1 MLVFLFILISVAFL
15 ILSTTWLRLHPF
27 LALILTA
34 FLFGTLSGMDPMV
47 MLQTIN
53 DGFGKTIEGVG
64 IVIIAGI
71 IIGAFLENSGGA
83 QALAKGILRL
93 IGSNRVHSAMGA
105 MGFIVSIPVFAD
117 SGFIILNSLQQAL
130 AKKAGVSAAG
140 TAVALA
146 MGLLATHTMV
156 PPTPGPVAAAG
167 ILQADLGLVIVFGL
181 TTGIFAL
188 IPTIWFARK
197 VGNSMELA
205 IPLEPDTQQSEEETP
220 AMGLSLLPIVIP
232 ILLIVLKSIAE
243 YPTAPLGS
251 GNFVQ
256 ACSFVGHPIIALFIG
271 ILFSMLLPKKLDK
284 DMLSVNGWVGKALK
298 DGTIVLLITGA
309 GGAFGK
315 VLQSADIGA
324 LLEQQVGASGMALGL
339 AFLLSAGLKT
349 AQGSSTVALITTAS
363 IMAPLMPVMG
373 IESSVDKALLVV
385 AIGAGA
391 PTISHANDSFFWV
404 VTQMTGMN
412 VKQGY
417 QLHSLASAILGLT
430 SLLILGVL
438 SMVF

>member
-15 ILSTTWLRLHPF
+15 ILSTTWFKLHPF
-27 LALILTA
+27 LALIITA
-34 FLFGTLSGMDPMV
+34 FIFGSLSGLEPMI
-47 MLQTIN
+47 MLKIIN
-53 DGFGKTIEGVG
+53 EGFGKTIESVG

-83 QALAKGILRL
+83 QALAQGILRL
-93 IGSNRVHSAMGA
+93 IGTKRVHTALGA

-117 SGFIILNSLQQAL
+117 SGFIILSSLQKAL
-130 AKKAGVSAAG
+130 ARKAGVSAAG
-140 TAVALA
+140 TAIALA

-167 ILQADLGLVIVFGL
+167 ILNADLGLVIVFGL
-181 TTGIFAL
+181 ITGICAL
-188 IPTIWFARK
+188 IPTIWFVQK
-197 VGNSMELA
+197 VGNKMVLSIEEG
-205 IPLEPDTQQSEEETP
+205 PNSLEVNQDTPT
-220 AMGLSLLPIVIP
+220 MGMSILPIAVP
-232 ILLIVLKSIAE
+232 IALIVLKSIAE
-243 YPTAPLGS
+243 YPTAPFGTGKIVNL
-251 GNFVQ
+251 F
-256 ACSFVGHPIIALFIG
+256 AFVGHPIIALFIG
-271 ILFSMLLPKKLDK
+271 IVLSMFLPKKLTR
-284 DMLSVNGWVGKALK
+284 DMLSVDGWIGKALK

-315 VLQSADIGA
+315 VLQTADIGS

-373 IESSVDKALLVV
+373 IESSIDKALLVV

-430 SLLILGVL
+430 SLLILSLL
-438 SMVF
+438 SLIF

>member
-1 MLVFLFILISVAFL
+1 MLVFLFILVSVAFL
-15 ILSTTWLRLHPF
+15 ILSTTWLKLHPF
-27 LALILTA
+27 LALIVTA
-34 FLFGTLSGMDPMV
+34 FLFGSLSGLEPIV
-47 MLQTIN
+47 MLKTIN
-53 DGFGKTIEGVG
+53 EGFGKTIESVG

-83 QALAKGILRL
+83 QALAHGILRF
-93 IGSNRVHSAMGA
+93 IGTKRVHTALGA

-117 SGFIILNSLQQAL
+117 SGFIILSSLQKAL
-130 AKKAGVSAAG
+130 SRKAGVSAAG

-167 ILQADLGLVIVFGL
+167 ILNADLGLVIVFGL
-181 TTGIFAL
+181 ITGIGAL
-188 IPTIWFARK
+188 IPTIWFAQK
-197 VGNSMELA
+197 FGNRMQLSIDEQSES
-205 IPLEPDTQQSEEETP
+205 PEVSPDTPSI
-220 AMGLSLLPIVIP
+220 GLSILPITVP

-243 YPTAPLGS
+243 YPTAPFGV
-251 GNFVQ
+251 GNFVN
-256 ACSFVGHPIIALFIG
+256 ACGFIGHPIIALFIG
-271 ILFSMLLPKKLDK
+271 ILLSMLLPKKLSK
-284 DMLSVNGWVGKALK
+284 DMLGVDGWVGKALK

-315 VLQSADIGA
+315 VLQTADIGSF
-324 LLEQQVGASGMALGL
+324 LQQQVGTSGMALGL

-373 IESSVDKALLVV
+373 IESGIDKALLVV

-417 QLHSLASAILGLT
+417 QLHSLASAILGIT
-430 SLLILGVL
+430 SLLILTIISL
-438 SMVF
+438 IL

>member
-1 MLVFLFILISVAFL
+1 MLVFLFILLSVAFL
-15 ILSTTWLRLHPF
+15 ILSTTWLKLHPF

-34 FLFGTLSGMDPMV
+34 FMFGTLTGMEPMV
-47 MLQTIN
+47 MLKTVN
-53 DGFGKTIEGVG
+53 EGFGKTIEGVG

-83 QALAKGILRL
+83 QALANGILRL
-93 IGSNRVHSAMGA
+93 IGTKRVHTALGA

-117 SGFIILNSLQQAL
+117 SGFIILSSLQKAL
-130 AKKAGVSAAG
+130 SKKAGVSAEG

-167 ILQADLGLVIVFGL
+167 ILDADLGQVILFGL

-188 IPTIWFARK
+188 IPTIWFAGKYGSRVK
-197 VGNSMELA
+197 LSA
-205 IPLEPDTQQSEEETP
+205 DSIPEAPKQAEDTP
-220 AMGLSLLPIVIP
+220 SLGMSILPIVVP
-232 ILLIVLKSIAE
+232 ILLILLKSIAE
-243 YPTAPLGS
+243 YPTAPFGTD
-251 GNFVQ
+251 GFV
-256 ACSFVGHPIIALFIG
+256 ALCSFIGHPIIALIIG
-271 ILFSMLLPKKLDK
+271 IILSMLLPKKLTR
-284 DMLSVNGWVGKALK
+284 DMMSTDGWVGKALK

-315 VLQSADIGA
+315 VLQAADIGG
-324 LLEQQVGASGMALGL
+324 LLEQQVGTSGMALVL

-363 IMAPLMPVMG
+363 IMAPMMPVMG

-417 QLHSLASAILGLT
+417 QLHSMASAILGLS
-430 SLLILGVL
+430 SLLIVTLL
-438 SMVF
+438 SLIF

>member
-1 MLVFLFILISVAFL
+1 MLTILFILVSVAFL
-15 ILSTTWLRLHPF
+15 ILTTTWLKLHPF

-34 FLFGTLSGMDPMV
+34 FLFGTLSGLEPMI
-47 MLQTIN
+47 MLKTIN
-53 DGFGKTIEGVG
+53 EGFGKTIEGVG

-93 IGSNRVHSAMGA
+93 IGSKRVHSAMGA

-167 ILQADLGLVIVFGL
+167 ILEADLGLVIMFGL

-188 IPTIWFARK
+188 IPTIWFARRF
-197 VGNSMELA
+197 GNSMELSRQD
-205 IPLEPDTQQSEEETP
+205 EPESQESELETP
-220 AMGLSLLPIVIP
+220 SLGLSLLPIVIP

-243 YPTAPLGS
+243 YPTAPFGS
-251 GNFVQ
+251 GSFVQ
-256 ACSFVGHPIIALFIG
+256 ACSFVGHPIIALFVG
-271 ILFSMLLPKKLDK
+271 ILFSMLLPKKLEK

-298 DGTIVLLITGA
+298 EGTIVLLITGA

-315 VLQSADIGA
+315 VLQSANIGA
-324 LLEQQVGASGMALGL
+324 ILEQQVGASGMALGL

-363 IMAPLMPVMG
+363 IMAPLMSVMG
-373 IESSVDKALLVV
+373 IESGVDKALLVV

-430 SLLILGVL
+430 SLLIIGIL
-438 SMVF
+438 SIVF

>member
-1 MLVFLFILISVAFL
+1 MLTLFFILISVACL
-15 ILSTTWLRLHPF
+15 IISTTWLKAHPF

-34 FLFGTLSGMDPMV
+34 FLFGSLSGMEPMV
-47 MLQTIN
+47 MLKTIN
-53 DGFGKTIEGVG
+53 EGFGKTIESVG

-93 IGSNRVHSAMGA
+93 IGTKRVHLALGA

-117 SGFIILNSLQQAL
+117 SGFIILSSLQKAL
-130 AKKAGVSAAG
+130 SKKAGVSAAG

-167 ILQADLGLVIVFGL
+167 ILNADLGLVIVFGL
-181 TTGIFAL
+181 ITGICAL
-188 IPTIWFARK
+188 IPTLWFARK
-197 VGNSMELA
+197 YGDKMELEM
-205 IPLEPDTQQSEEETP
+205 PKDQESTELRPDTPSVGM
-220 AMGLSLLPIVIP
+220 ALLPIVVP

-243 YPTAPLGS
+243 YPTTPFGTGQFATI
-251 GNFVQ
+251 
-256 ACSFVGHPIIALFIG
+256 CSFIGHPIIALFIG
-271 ILFSMLLPKKLDK
+271 IILSMLLPKKFTRDLLGVD
-284 DMLSVNGWVGKALK
+284 GWVGKALK

-315 VLQSADIGA
+315 VLQSADIGT
-324 LLEQQVGASGMALGL
+324 LLEQQVGTSGMALGL

-373 IESSVDKALLVV
+373 IESSIDKALLVV

-417 QLHSLASAILGLT
+417 QLHSMASVILGLT
-430 SLLILGVL
+430 SLLVL
-438 SMVF
+438 SLLSLVL

>member
-1 MLVFLFILISVAFL
+1 MLVFLFIIISVGFL
-15 ILSTTWLRLHPF
+15 ILSTTWLKLHPF
-27 LALILTA
+27 LALIITA
-34 FLFGTLSGMDPMV
+34 FLFGSLSGLEPMI
-47 MLQTIN
+47 MLKTIN
-53 DGFGKTIEGVG
+53 EGFGKTIESVG

-83 QALAKGILRL
+83 QALAQGILRL
-93 IGSNRVHSAMGA
+93 VGTKRVHTALGA

-117 SGFIILNSLQQAL
+117 SGFIILSSLQKAL
-130 AKKAGVSAAG
+130 SQKAGVSAAG

-167 ILQADLGLVIVFGL
+167 ILDADLGLVIVFGL
-181 TTGIFAL
+181 FTGIGAL
-188 IPTIWFARK
+188 IPTIWFTK
-197 VGNSMELA
+197 KFGNRIKLVINEKHKKADISPDAPALSMS
-205 IPLEPDTQQSEEETP
+205 I
-220 AMGLSLLPIVIP
+220 LPIAVP
-232 ILLIVLKSIAE
+232 IALIILKSIAE
-243 YPTAPLGS
+243 YPTAPFGT
-251 GNFVQ
+251 GKFFEFC
-256 ACSFVGHPIIALFIG
+256 AFIGHPIIALFLG
-271 ILFSMLLPKKLDK
+271 IVLSMFLPKRLTR
-284 DMLSVNGWVGKALK
+284 DMLGVDGWVGKALK

-315 VLQSADIGA
+315 VLQTADIGT
-324 LLEQQVGASGMALGL
+324 LLEQQVGASGMAIGL

-363 IMAPLMPVMG
+363 IVAPLMPVMG
-373 IESSVDKALLVV
+373 IDSGIDKALLVV

-430 SLLILGVL
+430 SLLILSLL
-438 SMVF
+438 SLIL